1 MTRSIIKRTLV
12 GVNGTTATATAT
24 STPAVVAAPP
34 PEALTVESDFVV
46 ILAALLCALI
56 CVVGLIAVAR
66 CAWLRRGGTST
77 GSGNRSPPR
86 SLANKGVK
94 KKVLQSLPKYT
105 YGHGGSTKMGVVAGE
120 GGEGGDGDGDGDGGH
135 GSGGECAIC
144 LGDFEKGEEIRVLPQ
159 CGHAFHV
166 SCIDTWLASH
176 SSCPSCRQI
185 LVLVNANAARCHKC
199 GQFPANAINTIHD
212 PPSQP
217 QRLPQPQTPPDQTN
231 FNAAA
236 AAATSSSSFIN
247 LNIPTFLP

>member
-12 GVNGTTATATAT
+12 GGNGTTTKITAPSPPT
-24 STPAVVAAPP
+24 VVAAPP

-77 GSGNRSPPR
+77 GSENRSPPR

-105 YGHGGSTKMGVVAGE
+105 YGHGGSTKMGVVAGD
-120 GGEGGDGDGDGDGGH
+120 GDGDGDGDGH

-199 GQFPANAINTIHD
+199 GQFPASAINTIHD
-212 PPSQP
+212 PPSHP
-217 QRLPQPQTPPDQTN
+217 PPQPQPQPQSDQTN

-236 AAATSSSSFIN
+236 AATSSSSSSSSSFIN
-247 LNIPTFLP
+247 LNIPSFLP

>member
-12 GVNGTTATATAT
+12 GGNGTPTTTTATATSQPT
-24 STPAVVAAPP
+24 VVAAPP

-56 CVVGLIAVAR
+56 CVVGLIAVVR
-66 CAWLRRGGTST
+66 CAWLRRGGTS
-77 GSGNRSPPR
+77 GSGNSSPPR

-105 YGHGGSTKMGVVAGE
+105 YGHGGSTKMGAVV
-120 GGEGGDGDGDGDGGH
+120 GDGDGDGDGG

-144 LGDFEKGEEIRVLPQ
+144 LGDFVKGEEIRVLPQ
-159 CGHAFHV
+159 CGHTFHV
-166 SCIDTWLASH
+166 GCIDTWLASH

-217 QRLPQPQTPPDQTN
+217 QPHP
-231 FNAAA
+231 NAAA
-236 AAATSSSSFIN
+236 AATTTSSSSSFIN

>member
-1 MTRSIIKRTLV
+1 MTRSIVKRTLV
-12 GVNGTTATATAT
+12 GGNGTTATPTATATAT
-24 STPAVVAAPP
+24 SPPTLVAAPP

-56 CVVGLIAVAR
+56 CVVGLIAVVR
-66 CAWLRRGGTST
+66 CAWLRRGGPS
-77 GSGNRSPPR
+77 GNGNRSPPR

-105 YGHGGSTKMGVVAGE
+105 YGHGGSTKMGVVV
-120 GGEGGDGDGDGDGGH
+120 GDGG

-144 LGDFEKGEEIRVLPQ
+144 LGEFVKGEEIRVLPQ

-166 SCIDTWLASH
+166 GCIDTWLASH

-199 GQFPANAINTIHD
+199 GQFPANAINTIHG

-217 QRLPQPQTPPDQTN
+217 QPQPQPQPPPDQSN

-236 AAATSSSSFIN
+236 TTTTSSSFIN